1 MKIFLRRIALFLL
14 PIVVLLYPIDLLLSY
29 WYKFTHREPGDLE
42 VWNAI
47 YEGTAKCDIA
57 IYGSSRAWVQIDPQI
72 LSDSLNA
79 SVYNFGMD
87 GQNFLMQYMRHKEFL
102 QYNPFPKHIVL
113 SVDVFSLSKKEGV
126 YQLKQFLPFVL
137 WNSNMAEV
145 TVHANGFKWIEPI
158 LPLVRYS
165 GYRDVFL
172 HAWNNAQGQQSQE
185 AYRNNGYRGM
195 DRHWTD
201 DFENAKKRQAITQ
214 FKMDPNIVRKL
225 DNLIAECAEAGARIT
240 FVYCPEH
247 ILGQQYVS
255 NREEIIENFRSIAKK
270 NNIQFLDYS
279 DMALCQDTAYFY
291 NASHLNREG
300 SRLFSMQLAHD
311 LRQLR

>member
-14 PIVVLLYPIDLLLSY
+14 PIVVLLYPVDLLLSY
-29 WYKFTHREPGDLE
+29 WYKLTHREPGDLE

-57 IYGSSRAWVQIDPQI
+57 VYGSSRAWVQIDPQI

-87 GQNFLMQYMRHKEFL
+87 GQNFLMQYMRHKEFVL
-102 QYNPFPKHIVL
+102 YNPFPKHIVL
-113 SVDVFSLSKKEGV
+113 SVDVFSLAKKEGV

-145 TVHANGFKWIEPI
+145 TVHSNGFKWIEPV

-165 GYRDVFL
+165 GYRDVL
-172 HAWNNAQGQQSQE
+172 IQAWDNAQGQQSQE

-201 DFENAKKRQAITQ
+201 DFENAKKRQASIQ
-214 FKMDPNIVRKL
+214 LNINSEIGEKL
-225 DNLIAECAEAGARIT
+225 DKFIEECHAAGTRLT

-255 NREEIIENFRSIAKK
+255 NRKEIIDNFRSIAKK

-279 DMALCQDTAYFY
+279 DMALCHDTTYFY

-300 SRLFSMQLAHD
+300 ARLFSLQLAHD
-311 LRQLR
+311 LRQMR